1 MMDWT
6 QQGDDVWVLNGA
18 QGGGPSQTLGAV
30 RYRDGSWWGELQPAT
45 GAAGSLEEPAR
56 LSEEQF
62 AESMARLP
70 EPLGPF
76 DGPDQARSAVEQAM
90 R

>member
-1 MMDWT
+1 MEWT
-6 QQGDDVWVLNGA
+6 QQEGEVWTLSGA
-18 QGGGPSQTLGAV
+18 RGAGAGQALGTV

-45 GAAGSLEEPAR
+45 GGSGSLEEPGR

-62 AESMARLP
+62 EESMANLP

-76 DGPDQARSAVEQAM
+76 DGPDQAKSAVEGAV